1 MTVAVCTGRRVVPGD
16 VVYSGSASCG
26 EWDRVAAGEG
36 CCTRIVAGDSSVDS
50 AEVRQII
57 ATRLG
62 TVQWSESTV
71 SVQRAPK
78 RRHESAHVA
87 LISNDPNDVDSPSAL
102 ARSTA
107 VFGPRLGDTV
117 YMRVVRVSRA
127 FAYGEIIAVN
137 GVWCSNSSVSVGLA
151 GSFRG
156 VVRVEDI
163 RPFKPTK
170 DQLTPPPPAAA
181 FHAGDVVMATVLSQ
195 SDVRQYQL
203 STMHEHC
210 GVVEASVVMDR
221 VRVKLQHIPGRRD
234 AMRNPTDGTVH
245 YRWCPLI
252 HPAAN

>member
-1 MTVAVCTGRRVVPGD
+1 MTVVVSTGRRVAPGD
-16 VVYSGSASCG
+16 VVYAGGASCS
-26 EWDRVAAGEG
+26 EWGDVAAGEG
-36 CCTRIVAGDSSVDS
+36 CYTRLVPGEASVDV
-50 AEVRQII
+50 AEERQII

-62 TVQWSESTV
+62 VVQWSESTV
-71 SVQRAPK
+71 SVHRALK
-78 RRHESAHVA
+78 RRRESAHVA
-87 LISNDPNDVDSPSAL
+87 LIASDTTDTDAPSVL
-102 ARSTA
+102 AKSTT

-117 YMRVVRVSRA
+117 HVRVVRVTRA

-137 GVWCSNSSVSVGLA
+137 GVWCSNSSVGVGLA

-163 RPFKPTK
+163 RPFKPHK
-170 DQLTPPPPAAA
+170 DKLAPPSPAAA
-181 FHAGDVVMATVLSQ
+181 FHAGDVIIATVLSQ

-203 STMHEHC
+203 STMGEHC
-210 GVVEASVVMDR
+210 GVVEAAVVVDR

-252 HPAAN
+252 HPAVA